1 MSRSATPATRNEAT
15 TRLQT
20 PKRTTS
26 AELPIGTAIQ
36 GSREHLRTV
45 ADGCERL
52 RPWTQ
57 RRANTRSTPRPP
69 EWNGKPCY
77 AFGNQRLFQRFPKHL
92 TRQLKQL
99 LQSTCPKSHLVARD
113 PHNWPWKQA
122 AAQCGPGRAWCLRY
136 SAPWFLQVACV
147 NAAYSSRDW
156 LSLSWKLNRDSV
168 KLPGIQKDMP
178 SWPLLTAAQTR
189 KHHHQTAAPVF
200 LDRPFV
206 ATGMDWDQLGRQ
218 VRTEARLMLLVA
230 LLPLGSA
237 PWTSCLGG
245 SPTWLYVLYLPF
257 LLRSK
262 VVEYQ
267 IIKKFGIEW
276 GPALLFEYGMG
287 VLEHLDWFTDGAFPV
302 QAYMC
307 EPGITAA
314 WAAAFDQSWG
324 WVWAP
329 IIRVLHF
336 CGVVVLV
343 LILSAVAQQSAVVP
357 FWYWDSDLPDF
368 RLWDQQNMDKQ
379 KDFPVESRWPLQL
392 IKERNQ
398 ASRAALSA
406 DTACFAAV
414 AMLSDKK
421 ADEAGNKCWATSQPT
436 FHAADSF
443 VVTCGRLRSR
453 QYSMVLFKVVLE
465 NLGQL
470 YLQVSFYSILFD
482 DLSPSA
488 RFKLLVSIGAGLLA
502 AFRRLF
508 DVACRLQHNG
518 LHVCF
523 GWTLYVLPGMMILLW
538 VSLKLYFAH
547 TCPHH
552 QWNFSTGC
560 VGWKDTCSRHAN
572 RQLGVLLHKK
582 MVQLVMVLHRNLF
595 ANLVWT
601 PGSVWA
607 LLSPHKQRF
616 FRPVWSDSM
625 SV

>member
-1 MSRSATPATRNEAT
+1 MNATSSEHTLNPQTPRVKREPLLRIREPEAVPKISKAPDPPVEAT
-15 TRLQT
+15 ATINMSKKSSCSKGSPQLAMETGSGAMWTWESVMLALFCTMVFAGCLCERCIQFTRLALSELKT
-20 PKRTTS
+20 ESRLSETS
-26 AELPIGTAIQ
+26 GDSEG
-36 GSREHLRTV
+36 H
-45 ADGCERL
+45 
-52 RPWTQ
+52 
-57 RRANTRSTPRPP
+57 
-69 EWNGKPCY
+69 
-77 AFGNQRLFQRFPKHL
+77 AFL
-92 TRQLKQL
+92 T
-99 LQSTCPKSHLVARD
+99 SSDCSSDSETSSPDCSSSIF
-113 PHNWPWKQA
+113 
-122 AAQCGPGRAWCLRY
+122 GP
-136 SAPWFLQVACV
+136 
-147 NAAYSSRDW
+147 
-156 LSLSWKLNRDSV
+156 
-168 KLPGIQKDMP
+168 
-178 SWPLLTAAQTR
+178 
-189 KHHHQTAAPVF
+189 
-200 LDRPFV
+200 PFV

-276 GPALLFEYGMG
+276 RPALLFEYGMG

-538 VSLKLYFAH
+538 VSLKLYFTH

-560 VGWKDTCSRHAN
+560 VG
-572 RQLGVLLHKK
+572 
-582 MVQLVMVLHRNLF
+582 
-595 ANLVWT
+595 
-601 PGSVWA
+601 
-607 LLSPHKQRF
+607 
-616 FRPVWSDSM
+616 
-625 SV
+625 